1 MLMSRETRHHA
12 RTGCSRSTM
21 VALGIALLAIAFSA
35 SAQTPTGQP
44 AGQPEMAQQAAPPP
58 QPPAPD
64 QPPPD
69 AATHRP
75 PGNSAAMASPSIASA
90 ALPRDLS
97 PWGMFL
103 NADIVVKIVM
113 VGLVFASLVSWTV
126 WLAKNWELWGAMRRS
141 RAALDVLIEARTLA
155 EANERLSGSSDAVA
169 RLVRTAVHEVQSSS
183 HDDPEAL
190 KERVSWLLERIEVAA
205 GRRIGRG
212 MGLLASIG
220 ATAPFVGLFGTVWGI
235 MNSFIGISNA
245 HTTNLAVVAPG
256 IAEALLATA
265 LGLFAA
271 IPAVVIYNAFARSI
285 GGYRVLLGDGSALV
299 MRLVSRDCERASSV
313 SMSRAAE

>member
-1 MLMSRETRHHA
+1 V
-12 RTGCSRSTM
+12 RTFATLPLGLLVA
-21 VALGIALLAIAFSA
+21 VALVFAALAQAPSTTEA
-35 SAQTPTGQP
+35 PAVQTPATSSTP
-44 AGQPEMAQQAAPPP
+44 AAAPS
-58 QPPAPD
+58 PPA
-64 QPPPD
+64 
-69 AATHRP
+69 
-75 PGNSAAMASPSIASA
+75 ASEPTTAPNAPVINAL
-90 ALPRDLS
+90 LPRDLS

-113 VGLVFASLVSWTV
+113 IGLVLASLVTWTV
-126 WLAKNWELWGAMRRS
+126 WLAKSIELWRAK
-141 RAALDVLIEARTLA
+141 RAAGAALIVLNEVRSLA
-155 EANERLSGSSDAVA
+155 EAHA
-169 RLVRTAVHEVQSSS
+169 RLGQGREPVTQLVHTALHEAQTSS
-183 HDDPEAL
+183 HGDPEGL
-190 KERVSWLLERIEVAA
+190 KERVSWLLERVEASSS
-205 GRRIGRG
+205 RRIGRG

-285 GGYRVLLGDGSALV
+285 GGYRALLADGSALV
-299 MRLVSRDCERASSV
+299 MRLVSRDCDRLSV
-313 SMSRAAE
+313 PLSRAAE

>member
-1 MLMSRETRHHA
+1 MSGPAAGSHRGVSEA
-12 RTGCSRSTM
+12 KKLLEYCMQSRVLRAIRGLVRPGALTVLSLAGVSLAFGQEPQGGPATST
-21 VALGIALLAIAFSA
+21 AIA
-35 SAQTPTGQP
+35 TGV
-44 AGQPEMAQQAAPPP
+44 
-58 QPPAPD
+58 
-64 QPPPD
+64 
-69 AATHRP
+69 
-75 PGNSAAMASPSIASA
+75 
-90 ALPRDLS
+90 LPRDLS

-103 NADIVVKIVM
+103 NADIVVKVVM

-126 WLAKNWELWGAMRRS
+126 WLAKNLELWGAMRKA
-141 RAALDVLIEARTLA
+141 RAALGVLNEARTLA
-155 EANERLSGSSDAVA
+155 EANARLGGSSEAVA
-169 RLVRTAVHEVQSSS
+169 RLVRTAGHEVQSSS
-183 HDDPEAL
+183 RGDPEAL
-190 KERVSWLLERIEVAA
+190 KERVAWLLERVEAAA

-271 IPAVVIYNAFARSI
+271 IPAVVIYNVFSRAT
-285 GGYRVLLGDGSALV
+285 GGYRALLADGSALV
-299 MRLVSRDCERASSV
+299 MRLVSRDCDRMSSPL
-313 SMSRAAE
+313 SRAAAE